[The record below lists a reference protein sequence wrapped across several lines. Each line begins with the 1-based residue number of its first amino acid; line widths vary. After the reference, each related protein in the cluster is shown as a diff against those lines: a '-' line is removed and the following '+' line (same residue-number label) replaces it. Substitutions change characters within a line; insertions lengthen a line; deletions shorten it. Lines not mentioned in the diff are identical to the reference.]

1 MYEIKPRRL
10 SSQMLTC
17 FIFLVLF
24 SKKKITL
31 SFKKTTYQ
39 KNSLELRK
47 NQELDGINI
56 DDIGNLQDLPRLEF
70 IDEEYEN
77 LTVVNDGGEVTRNM
91 EQWPNG

>member
-1 MYEIKPRRL
+1 M
-10 SSQMLTC
+10 
-17 FIFLVLF
+17 
-24 SKKKITL
+24 
-31 SFKKTTYQ
+31 
-39 KNSLELRK
+39 RK